1 MKIISTTLMF
11 FACVLVATG
20 QDRDCLL
27 GLGGTAS
34 ETIIQVFQLNKEQI
48 SKMDQWKASLSQEN
62 KIIQDEITQLFDAEG
77 QSSEEELQAM
87 ATTYRGLKDK
97 VIENSK
103 AYDRKLL
110 NIFNEKQYLRY
121 VALCKEARRKPIA
134 ILSPSQGS
142 KDPE

>member
-1 MKIISTTLMF
+1 MF
-11 FACVLVATG
+11 YACVLVATG
-20 QDRDCLL
+20 QDRECLL

-34 ETIIQVFQLNKEQI
+34 ETIIQDFQLNKEQI
-48 SKMDQWKASLSQEN
+48 TKMDQWKAALSQEN
-62 KIIQDEITQLFDAEG
+62 KIVQDEITQLFDTEG

-87 ATTYRGLKDK
+87 ANTYRGLKDK